1 MNNQEFLS
9 KILIALPFVIG
20 AVIFFI
26 LGMRRI
32 QLFFLADYQGN
43 FKKRLI
49 DDLFA
54 NFLFALGTACIMP
67 IFNSIESG
75 KINWDLFWFILCL
88 AILIIP
94 FSVIGSY
101 WQSYSSNKL
110 WGGFTPFVRAKMGFS
125 QSQPE
130 SLKTLKVNLSKIK
143 VPRRVTFQAAAIGL
157 LAILLLNLGLYLIR
171 WNDSNLIG
179 LLFRIA
185 ASAALGVGISM
196 TILSKDLSRRIERIR
211 DGEKLDYGDSDL

>member
-1 MNNQEFLS
+1 MNTQELLPR
-9 KILIALPFVIG
+9 IVIALPFGIG
-20 AVIFFI
+20 TIVFGISGYKRLERFFW
-26 LGMRRI
+26 
-32 QLFFLADYQGN
+32 FDYQGN
-43 FKKRLI
+43 FKKRFLDNLI
-49 DDLFA
+49 SNAFLVIAIVCFLMAFFA
-54 NFLFALGTACIMP
+54 LQEEKFDWNFLWGFLCIG
-67 IFNSIESG
+67 IF
-75 KINWDLFWFILCL
+75 
-88 AILIIP
+88 ILIIAIP
-94 FSVIGSY
+94 GTY
-101 WQSYSSNKL
+101 WKSYSYNKL
-110 WGGFTPFVRAKMGFS
+110 LGGFMPFARAKLGYP

-130 SLKTLKVNLSKIK
+130 SLKTLKVNPSKIK